1 MKSRIVLIT
10 CLSAALAMGPFTP
23 AFAAGH
29 EGYGR
34 GGGGYQ
40 NGGYHGGGPVRG
52 LAGAIVGTAAAIV
65 TLPFVILGSIAQG
78 ARYNDQG
85 SYAYQGGQQP
95 QYAAPSSG
103 GYDGAPAASGYIQRP
118 APYYAPAPQGYYPP
132 PAGYQAP
139 QYYPPRQAY
148 YAPQRPV
155 YSAPPPAYYPPPPP
169 ADYYQR

>member
-1 MKSRIVLIT
+1 MKNRIALVT
-10 CLSAALAMGPFTP
+10 CLSAALVAAPLTP

-34 GGGGYQ
+34 GGGG
-40 NGGYHGGGPVRG
+40 GYHGGGPVHG

-65 TLPFVILGSIAQG
+65 TLPFVILGSIAQS

-85 SYAYQGGQQP
+85 AYAYQGGQQP
-95 QYAAPSSG
+95 QYSGPPSG
-103 GYDGAPAASGYIQRP
+103 GYDGAPAASGYIQQP

-132 PAGYQAP
+132 PASYQPPA
-139 QYYPPRQAY
+139 YYPPRQAY
-148 YAPQRPV
+148 YAPPRQVYYAPRPV
-155 YSAPPPAYYPPPPP
+155 YYPPPPP